1 MVIHDPEGKTWD
13 MESAVVAF
21 QCESAGAEKGE
32 YLPPGLH
39 STAATLTTAS
49 GEPRGNSENEGLQ
62 APVR

>member
-1 MVIHDPEGKTWD
+1 MTQKERPETWNQRL
-13 MESAVVAF
+13 AF

-62 APVR
+62 APVS